1 MGSPCWVSVPLS
13 ACKSMADSIDHS
25 VSDRLR
31 VGFQGEVGAYS
42 EEALVAL
49 YPQALMVPH
58 PSFESAF
65 EALTGGDLDR
75 AVLPIENSLFG
86 SVHQNYDLLL
96 EHDLQI
102 VAQIQLR
109 IRHQLM
115 APRGASLTS
124 IKRVL
129 SHPQAIGQCRDFL
142 RSELGQADIQP
153 TYDTAGAAKKVAR
166 TADPSHAAIA
176 SKAAASEYGLD
187 ILASDIESNHAN
199 YTRFLALA
207 RPDADPE
214 EGLQP
219 DALETGAFRTSLVYA
234 QKENVPGGLFKSL
247 AVFALR
253 DIDLLK
259 IESRPLVG
267 SPGQYVFYL
276 DLEGHRDDEPVRNAV
291 HHLKEIAARVRVLGS
306 FRAGRTVG

>member
-1 MGSPCWVSVPLS
+1 MTDR
-13 ACKSMADSIDHS
+13 ADSPSQPAATH
-25 VSDRLR
+25 LR

-42 EEALVAL
+42 EEAVVSL
-49 YPQALMVPH
+49 YPAASMVPH
-58 PSFESAF
+58 ASFESAF
-65 EALTGGDLDR
+65 EALTAGDLDR

-102 VAQIQLR
+102 VAQVQLR

-115 APRGASLTS
+115 APAGATLAG
-124 IKRVL
+124 IRRVL

-153 TYDTAGAAKKVAR
+153 TYDTAGAAKKVADQS
-166 TADPSHAAIA
+166 DPTHAAIA
-176 SKAAASEYGLD
+176 SRAAAVEYGLD

-199 YTRFLALA
+199 FTRFLALA
-207 RPDADPE
+207 RTDADPE
-214 EGLQP
+214 KGLQP
-219 DALETGAFRTSLVYA
+219 DAIDTGAFRTSLVYA

-276 DLEGHRDDEPVRNAV
+276 DLEGHREDEPVRNAV

-306 FRAGRTVG
+306 FRTGRIVG

>member
-1 MGSPCWVSVPLS
+1 MSDERPDQSGSSTRQPV
-13 ACKSMADSIDHS
+13 
-25 VSDRLR
+25 R

-42 EEALVAL
+42 EEALRAL
-49 YPQALMVPH
+49 YPEASMVPCA
-58 PSFESAF
+58 SFETAF
-65 EALTGGDLDR
+65 EALSQGELDR

-96 EHDLQI
+96 EHDLII
-102 VAQIQLR
+102 VAQVQLR

-115 APRGASLTS
+115 APRGATMDGLS
-124 IKRVL
+124 KVL

-142 RSELGQADIQP
+142 RGQLGQAVIQP
-153 TYDTAGAAKKVAR
+153 TYDTAGAAKDVAQA
-166 TADPSHAAIA
+166 ADPSQAAIA
-176 SKAAASEYGLD
+176 SKAAAAEYGLD
-187 ILASDIESNHAN
+187 ILAADIESNHAN

-214 EGLQP
+214 DGLNP
-219 DALETGAFRTSLVYA
+219 DTLEQGAFRTSLVYA

-267 SPGQYVFYL
+267 NPGQYVFYL
-276 DLEGHRDDEPVRNAV
+276 DLLGHRDEERVRHALR
-291 HHLKEIAARVRVLGS
+291 HLKEVAAKVRVLGS
-306 FRAGRTVG
+306 FRAGQTLE

>member
-1 MGSPCWVSVPLS
+1 MSDERPDQSGSSTRQPV
-13 ACKSMADSIDHS
+13 
-25 VSDRLR
+25 R

-42 EEALVAL
+42 EEALRAL
-49 YPQALMVPH
+49 YPEASMVPCA
-58 PSFESAF
+58 SFETAF
-65 EALTGGDLDR
+65 EALSQGELDR

-96 EHDLQI
+96 EHDLII
-102 VAQIQLR
+102 VAQVQLR

-115 APRGASLTS
+115 APRGATMDGLS
-124 IKRVL
+124 KVL

-142 RSELGQADIQP
+142 RGQLGQAVIQP
-153 TYDTAGAAKKVAR
+153 TYDTAGAAKDVAQA
-166 TADPSHAAIA
+166 ADPSQAAIA
-176 SKAAASEYGLD
+176 SKAAAAEYGLD
-187 ILASDIESNHAN
+187 ILAADIESNHAN

-207 RPDADPE
+207 RPDADLE
-214 EGLQP
+214 DGLNP
-219 DALETGAFRTSLVYA
+219 DTLEQGAFRTSLVYA

-267 SPGQYVFYL
+267 NPGQYVFYL
-276 DLEGHRDDEPVRNAV
+276 DLLGHRDEERVRHAL
-291 HHLKEIAARVRVLGS
+291 HHLKEVAAKVRVLGS
-306 FRAGRTVG
+306 FRAGQTLE

>member
-1 MGSPCWVSVPLS
+1 MSDSATSSGSSSS
-13 ACKSMADSIDHS
+13 ARI
-25 VSDRLR
+25 R

-42 EEALVAL
+42 EEALHAL
-49 YPQALMVPH
+49 YPDADVVPCA
-58 PSFESAF
+58 SFEAAF
-65 EALTGGDLDR
+65 EALTDGDLDR

-96 EHDLQI
+96 EHDLII
-102 VAQIQLR
+102 VAQLQLR

-115 APRGASLTS
+115 APRGAAMEHL
-124 IKRVL
+124 KKVL

-142 RSELGQADIQP
+142 RARLGQAVIQP
-153 TYDTAGAAKKVAR
+153 TYDTAGAAKDVAE
-166 TADPSHAAIA
+166 AGDPSMAAIA

-187 ILASDIESNHAN
+187 ILAADIESNHAN

-207 RPDADPE
+207 RPEADTE
-214 EGLQP
+214 RGLQP
-219 DALETGAFRTSLVYA
+219 DALDTGAFRTSLVYA

-276 DLEGHRDDEPVRNAV
+276 DLLGHRDDEPVRNAL
-291 HHLKEIAARVRVLGS
+291 HHLKEVAAKVRVLGS
-306 FRAGRTVG
+306 FRSGQTVE

>member
-1 MGSPCWVSVPLS
+1 MTG
-13 ACKSMADSIDHS
+13 HS
-25 VSDRLR
+25 HSHPSSSETTAFR
-31 VGFQGEVGAYS
+31 VGFQGEIGAYS
-42 EEALVAL
+42 EEALAAL
-49 YPQALMVPH
+49 YPGATMVAYT
-58 PSFESAF
+58 SFEVAF
-65 EALTGGDLDR
+65 EALTSGDVDR

-96 EHDLQI
+96 EHDLII
-102 VAQIQLR
+102 VGQVQLR

-115 APRGASLTS
+115 APAGAMLDS
-124 IKRVL
+124 IERVF

-142 RSELGQADIQP
+142 RSTLSGADVQP
-153 TYDTAGAAKKVAR
+153 TYDTAGAAKKVAQEAIP
-166 TADPSHAAIA
+166 TQAAIA
-176 SKAAASEYGLD
+176 SKAAAAEYGLT

-207 RPDADPE
+207 RPDSDPNQA
-214 EGLQP
+214 LHP
-219 DALETGAFRTSLVYA
+219 DAMDTGEFRTSLVYT
-234 QKENVPGGLFKSL
+234 QRENVPGGLFKSL

-276 DLEGHRDDEPVRNAV
+276 DLSGHQDDEPVRNAV
-291 HHLKEIAARVRVLGS
+291 DHLQEIAARVRVLGS
-306 FRAGRTVG
+306 FRSGRIVG